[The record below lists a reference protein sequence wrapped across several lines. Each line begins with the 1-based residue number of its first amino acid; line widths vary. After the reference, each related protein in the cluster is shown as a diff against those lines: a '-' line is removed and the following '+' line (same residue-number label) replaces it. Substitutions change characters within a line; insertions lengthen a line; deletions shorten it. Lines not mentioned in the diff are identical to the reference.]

1 MRRVKYSIVIDP
13 YRSNMPYEFKSLRH
27 FVAVAEAGSVGK
39 AAQQLHIAQ
48 PPLSVHIRKLETQ
61 IGAALFHREP
71 SGMRL
76 TDAGRAL
83 YARAREAL
91 ALANDGFESARAIA
105 GGRRGRLA
113 IGYMSSL
120 GYAWLPRLVPALR
133 EALPNVEL
141 QFVEMSALSCEAQI
155 LSHKVTIG
163 LCMPQ
168 PTRADLAGVFV
179 GSEPLRL
186 AMPSNARL
194 SRWSAVPVA
203 RLQGLRLIGL
213 PTFKEDADTSL
224 VASLLRR
231 HQVTMQ
237 VVERVETVHAAMA
250 LVLAGEGYAIVPAC
264 AAAGAPTG
272 VVLRPL
278 LDASETFDVA
288 ACWRRDL
295 VSPLV
300 DPFVAVARAVFG
312 SRDQA

>member
-1 MRRVKYSIVIDP
+1 
-13 YRSNMPYEFKSLRH
+13 MPYELKSLRH

-39 AAQQLHIAQ
+39 AALQLHMAQ
-48 PPLSVHIRKLETQ
+48 PPLSVHIRKLEAQ
-61 IGAALFHREP
+61 VGAALFHRGP
-71 SGMRL
+71 GGMRL
-76 TDAGRAL
+76 TDAGSAL

-91 ALANDGFESARAIA
+91 ALANEGFEAARAIA

-113 IGYMSSL
+113 VGYMFSL

-133 EALPNVEL
+133 KALANVEL
-141 QFVEMSALSCEAQI
+141 QFVEMSALTSETLI

-168 PTRADLAGVFV
+168 PVHPDLATAAVA
-179 GSEPLRL
+179 SEPMRL

-194 SRWSAVPVA
+194 ARLCAVPVA
-203 RLQGLRLIGL
+203 RLQGQRLIGL
-213 PTFKEDADTSL
+213 PTFKEGADASL

-250 LVLAGEGYAIVPAC
+250 LVLAGEGLAIVPAC

-278 LDASETFDVA
+278 LDAPESFDVV

-295 VSPLV
+295 ASPLV
-300 DPFVAVARAVFG
+300 DPFVAAARAVFG
-312 SRDQA
+312 SRAKS